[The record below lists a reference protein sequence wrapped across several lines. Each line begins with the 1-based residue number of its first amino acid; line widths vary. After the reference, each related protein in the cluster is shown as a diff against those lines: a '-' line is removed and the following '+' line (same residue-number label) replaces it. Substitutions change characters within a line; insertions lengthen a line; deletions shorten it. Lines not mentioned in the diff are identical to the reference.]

1 MAKACIMKNLIALL
15 LLLNCLTGNSQDPE
29 FSQYNSASLYLNPG
43 LAGANGCG
51 KAAAGYR
58 NQWPAISGSF
68 QSIYAGYDH
77 YLHGMRG
84 GLGLYYMR
92 DWAGEATLVTDRT
105 ALVYAAH
112 LRLFNDKLVIRP
124 GVEIAYI
131 QKTVDWSK
139 LTFGDQIDPRRGFIY
154 TTAEQQ
160 QQQFRKNIVDISSGV
175 FMYSK
180 YVYGGFAAHHLTQP
194 DEGFLGTSRLPM
206 KLTLHG
212 GGIISRQDS
221 AARFTFYPHF
231 IYQRQQDFQQL
242 LTGVSMRYKQF
253 ICGLAYRVNDAA
265 ILQLGYQNQ
274 LFTAAYSYDNTI
286 SALSNATGGSHELM
300 LSFNI
305 LHRKE
310 KKIVEF
316 KGVPF

>member
-1 MAKACIMKNLIALL
+1 MKNFLFTCLIIA
-15 LLLNCLTGNSQDPE
+15 CLPAFSQDPS
-29 FSQYNSASLYLNPG
+29 FTQYNQAALYLNPG

-58 NQWPAISGSF
+58 NQWPAISGTFHSV
-68 QSIYAGYDH
+68 YAGYDH

-84 GLGLYYMR
+84 GLGLYHLHDR
-92 DWAGEATLVTDRT
+92 AGEGSLVTDRT

-139 LTFGDQIDPRRGFIY
+139 LTFGDQIDPRSGFTY

-160 QQQFRKNIVDISSGV
+160 QDKFKRKNIDLSSGL
-175 FMYSK
+175 FIYSK
-180 YVYGGFAAHHLTQP
+180 YIYGGFAAHHLTQP
-194 DEGFLGTSRLPM
+194 DEGFLGTSKLPM

-212 GGIISRQDS
+212 GGIIGRQDS

-231 IYQRQQDFQQL
+231 MYQRQQDFHQL
-242 LTGVSMRYKQF
+242 ITGVSMRYKHF
-253 ICGLAYRVNDAA
+253 ICGIAYRINDAA
-265 ILQLGYQNQ
+265 ILQLGYENK
-274 LFTAAYSYDNTI
+274 LFRMAYSYDNTI
-286 SALSNATGGSHELM
+286 SKLSNATGGSHELM

-305 LHRKE
+305 LHKRE
-310 KKIVEF
+310 KKIRAF
-316 KGVPF
+316 NNLPF